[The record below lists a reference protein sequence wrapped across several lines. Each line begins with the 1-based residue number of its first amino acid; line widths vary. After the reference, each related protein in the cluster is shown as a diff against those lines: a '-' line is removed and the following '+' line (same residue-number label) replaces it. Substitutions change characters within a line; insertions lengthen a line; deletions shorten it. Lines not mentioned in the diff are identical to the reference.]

1 MNIPINTNITIRKS
15 SDLRNSYNEIS
26 DYCHENNQPVFLT
39 KNGEGD
45 LAVMSIDL
53 FNELAARCF
62 LYAEL
67 EKAEDDFK
75 HDRTVS
81 EEDFFTFLHDTKER
95 YKT

>member
-1 MNIPINTNITIRKS
+1 MKMPINTNITIRKS

-26 DYCHENNQPVFLT
+26 EYCRENNQPVFLT

-53 FNELAARCF
+53 YNDLTARST

-75 HDRTVS
+75 YGRTVS
-81 EEDFFTFLHDTKER
+81 EEEAFSFMHDIRAK
-95 YKT
+95 YKR